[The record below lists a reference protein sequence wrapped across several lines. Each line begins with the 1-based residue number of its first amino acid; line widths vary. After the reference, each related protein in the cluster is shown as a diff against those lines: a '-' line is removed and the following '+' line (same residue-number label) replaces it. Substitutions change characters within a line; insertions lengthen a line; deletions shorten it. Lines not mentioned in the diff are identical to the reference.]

1 MFLST
6 TFKERAVVG
15 QSPEST
21 RRPSLLQSPKK
32 VFAVVLGVTAVFVV
46 VFAVYLSTVVV
57 KSQGTTSNLIASE
70 SGTTLTGPLQGKQL
84 PNFSLP
90 GLQGPATIGSS
101 TVAGKPAV
109 INFFASWCTSCQ
121 AEMSTL
127 VGASKSH
134 SSGVSFLGVDE
145 NDARSSATKFLSKY
159 GVTYPVAFDPKVLL
173 QGAFKLVGLPTTLF
187 VEPNGKIY
195 REILG
200 TMSKSVLM
208 QNLKALEE
216 VSK

>member
-1 MFLST
+1 MVRGPEQTRTFL
-6 TFKERAVVG
+6 
-15 QSPEST
+15 PH
-21 RRPSLLQSPKK
+21 SPKK
-32 VFAVVLGVTAVFVV
+32 VLAMVLLVTAIFVV

-57 KSQGTTSNLIASE
+57 KAHGATNNLIASE

-84 PNFSLP
+84 PNFSLA
-90 GLQGPATIGSS
+90 GLQGPAQIGSS
-101 TVAGKPAV
+101 FVAGKPAV

-127 VGASKSH
+127 ATTSKEF
-134 SSGVSFLGVDE
+134 SSRVTFLGVDE
-145 NDARSSATKFLSKY
+145 NDVRSSATKFLSKY
-159 GVTYPVAFDPKVLL
+159 GVTYPVAFDPKVSL

-187 VEPNGKIY
+187 VEPSGKIY

-208 QNLKALEE
+208 QNLKALEK